1 MTNES
6 IQSLQDVIMPLL
18 EQKKYASLRDVIHT
32 LNAPDLASILEQVPE
47 NALPILFR
55 LLPKELAADTFVEM
69 NSDVQETLITG
80 LSDSELREVVDELY
94 VDDAADLV
102 EEMPAN
108 VVSRVLS
115 QASPEKRRMINE
127 ILNYPEDSAGSIM
140 TTEYVSLLPNMTVAE
155 AIARIRRDGVDKE
168 TINTCFV
175 VDSKRNLLGMLSIRS
190 IILAK
195 DQTLLSEIM
204 NENVISVTTTED
216 QEAVASMMARY
227 DLTSIPVVDGE
238 GRLVGI
244 VTIDDVVD
252 VLVEEATEDIEK
264 MAAITPSDKP
274 YIQTSVFEIWSKRIP
289 WLLLLMISA
298 TFTGLIIA
306 RFENALASM
315 VVLTMYIPMLMD
327 TGGNSGSQA
336 SVSIIRSLSLNEIAF
351 SDLLRIIWKEF
362 RVAILCG
369 ISLAIVGFGKMMLLD
384 RVEISVAIVVSLTM
398 LMTVIAAKLIGSVLP
413 MLAKKIGL
421 DPAVCASP
429 FITTMVDALSLL
441 IYFSIATTMLNIG

>member
-1 MTNES
+1 MTNET

-55 LLPKELAADTFVEM
+55 LLPKELAADTFAFL

-108 VVSRVLS
+108 VVNRVLS

-140 TTEYVSLLPNMTVAE
+140 TTEYVSLQPNMTVAE

-175 VDSKRNLLGMLSIRS
+175 VDSKRNLLGMLTIRA

-195 DQTLLSEIM
+195 DQTLLGDLM

-216 QEAVASMMARY
+216 QETVASVMARY

-306 RFENALASM
+306 RFESALASM

-351 SDLLRIIWKEF
+351 SDLLRIVWKEF

-369 ISLAIVGFGKMMLLD
+369 ISLAVVGFGKMMLLD
-384 RVEISVAIVVSLTM
+384 HVDITVAIVVSLTM
-398 LMTVIAAKLIGSVLP
+398 LMTVITAKLIGSVLP

-441 IYFSIATTMLNIG
+441 IYFSIATTMLNLG